1 GGGLSRGNFFRGL
14 GETIIFGQRDFFLR
28 NVQNLN
34 MAMVRIEPGISF
46 APRISFAAPPR
57 ADRLHSFA
65 ALPTKNDASHPCPK
79 EVLIALLIETHKA
92 LQETESQDNL
102 RRRFRE
108 VQGLGVN
115 AKSNNLSPCR
125 QLKVLDV
132 HKYVHSY
139 VYLAN
144 LRRCIQKPV
153 VKEDSMVYRCKQVSV
168 IIYDRAAWTE

>member
-1 GGGLSRGNFFRGL
+1 MLISEGLLYKQTLESMESGLEHGNVFML
-14 GETIIFGQRDFFLR
+14 KLK
-28 NVQNLN
+28 L
-34 MAMVRIEPGISF
+34 
-46 APRISFAAPPR
+46 
-57 ADRLHSFA
+57 
-65 ALPTKNDASHPCPK
+65 
-79 EVLIALLIETHKA
+79 LIAC
-92 LQETESQDNL
+92 NP
-102 RRRFRE
+102 
-108 VQGLGVN
+108 GVN